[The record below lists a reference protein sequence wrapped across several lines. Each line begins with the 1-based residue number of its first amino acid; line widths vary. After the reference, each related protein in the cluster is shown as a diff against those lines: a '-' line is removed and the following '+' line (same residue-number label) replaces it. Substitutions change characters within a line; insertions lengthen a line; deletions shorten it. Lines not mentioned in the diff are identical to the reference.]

1 MVVVTETARHHRIAS
16 LKTELEET
24 RERMNRRDSIIHE
37 LRNLGV
43 GPTELAKLSGLTRAG
58 VYDVLKRKET

>member
-1 MVVVTETARHHRIAS
+1 MTETERHHHIAS
-16 LKTELEET
+16 LKAALEEA
-24 RERMNRRDSIIHE
+24 REATKRRDHIIHE